1 MVTPEIKEKVETIV
15 NSYVEK
21 NLNLV
26 LNWSN
31 LGENNI
37 ATIKKTAV
45 DIVLLRDFSWNG
57 GGFAKAVVDEKLFET
72 VTFADDILI
81 RSLKLLL
88 LVKRNVHPQ
97 VD

>member
-1 MVTPEIKEKVETIV
+1 MVTLEIKEKVETIV
-15 NSYVEK
+15 NNYVDR

-37 ATIKKTAV
+37 TAIKKTAV

-57 GGFAKAVVDEKLFET
+57 GGLQ
-72 VTFADDILI
+72 
-81 RSLKLLL
+81 RLLL
-88 LVKRNVHPQ
+88 TKNFLRL
-97 VD
+97 

>member
-1 MVTPEIKEKVETIV
+1 MVTLEIKEKVETIV
-15 NSYVEK
+15 NNYVDR

-37 ATIKKTAV
+37 TAIKKTAV

>member
-1 MVTPEIKEKVETIV
+1 MVTLEIKEKVETIV
-15 NSYVEK
+15 NNYVDR

-37 ATIKKTAV
+37 TAIKKTAV

-57 GGFAKAVVDEKLFET
+57 GVCKGCC
-72 VTFADDILI
+72 
-81 RSLKLLL
+81 
-88 LVKRNVHPQ
+88 
-97 VD
+97 